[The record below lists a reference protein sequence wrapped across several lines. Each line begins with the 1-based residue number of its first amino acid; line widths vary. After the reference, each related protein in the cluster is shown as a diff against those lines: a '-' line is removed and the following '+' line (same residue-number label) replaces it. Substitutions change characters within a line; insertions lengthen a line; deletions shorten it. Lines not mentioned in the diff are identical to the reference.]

1 MGYTMVRQL
10 LDFYLFWKPL
20 CGTYNTTILLRFFF
34 QKTKQNNNM
43 FDPHMFDPQS
53 DPPSPVW
60 TSVKL
65 SSAPLL

>member
-1 MGYTMVRQL
+1 MWNIQ
-10 LDFYLFWKPL
+10 
-20 CGTYNTTILLRFFF
+20 YNNIKIFFF
-34 QKTKQNNNM
+34 IFQKIKQNNNNS
-43 FDPHMFDPQS
+43 HMFDPQS